1 MLIRT
6 LLFCLLTLWHLLG
19 SFAVQASAP
28 LYHCNVIDFNGP
40 EAGYG
45 HFYPIDDISMVE
57 TDNGEDIEPPD
68 PEVVTNY
75 YMHFFDRS
83 KQVTVLSGNNLAE
96 VIAQCTDFVEQNDQF
111 VVHVGQCDLTDM
123 YGNYHSGT
131 MRTHRGVS
139 RFQRRD
145 EGSQFDAFELTGMPW
160 EMVYWHYIACD
171 IPIMNT
177 PIQVFP
183 LPFVI
188 TYDDKD
194 ECEPGCP

>member
-45 HFYPIDDISMVE
+45 HHYPLTEIYMGD
-57 TDNGEDIEPPD
+57 GEPHEDVD
-68 PEVVTNY
+68 LDVVFNY
-75 YMHFFDRS
+75 FREFFDRS

-111 VVHVGQCDLTDM
+111 VVYNGWCELTDM
-123 YGNYHSGT
+123 HGNYYSGT
-131 MRTHRGVS
+131 VSTLPGVS

-145 EGSQFDAFELTGMPW
+145 EGSQFDVYDLTDMPW